1 LTREALTTH
10 GVEEGAY
17 MELLLIIVVIILLFG
32 GIGTWPSFGYH
43 HYGYGPS
50 GLLFVIV
57 IILLIVFLLRQ
68 RRV

>member
-1 LTREALTTH
+1 
-10 GVEEGAY
+10 
-17 MELLLIIVVIILLFG
+17 MELLLIIVLIIVLFG

-57 IILLIVFLLRQ
+57 VILLIVFLLRR

>member
-1 LTREALTTH
+1 
-10 GVEEGAY
+10 
-17 MELLLIIVVIILLFG
+17 MELLLIRVLIILLLG

-57 IILLIVFLLRQ
+57 VIVLIVFLLRR